1 LRLLKPSLR
10 RIPSLTVMAT
20 KMLQYLKNQIDI
32 ILQRVPE
39 NAIESV
45 EITANQLIT
54 NTTLSISNTS

>member
-1 LRLLKPSLR
+1 
-10 RIPSLTVMAT
+10 MAT